1 MNIIINH
8 IRSFNR
14 RRLTRRHLKKTL
26 VGARLWRPKR
36 IYRRYMLAQSYYRP
50 QLKMIKSWAFKDTE
64 YSNFYYDLK
73 ILNIEHMTHAIS
85 VITNLEHKIIAR
97 YIEEIRTDDWLKKL
111 ILKNLKSSDYPKDTK
126 VEFARRIGWYAI
138 ARAIKPKV
146 IVETG
151 VHNGVGACVLTRAL
165 MKNSEEGILGEYFGT
180 DIDESAGQLLT
191 SPLSDY
197 GKILYGD
204 SITSLGKLNYTI
216 DLFINDSDHS
226 ETYEQQEYEIV
237 NEKLSSNAI
246 ILGDNSH
253 VTDKLSKF
261 SLKTNRKFIFIPEK
275 PKDHWYPGA
284 GIGVSYIHPQN

>member
-1 MNIIINH
+1 MKNLI
-8 IRSFNR
+8 
-14 RRLTRRHLKKTL
+14 KKTL
-26 VGARLWRPKR
+26 ILTGLWRIILIYRNGLRRTKR
-36 IYRRYMLAQSYYRP
+36 IYRRYMFATSYYRP
-50 QLKMIKSWAFKDTE
+50 KIKMIRSWAFKDTE
-64 YSNFYYDLK
+64 DSNFYYDLET
-73 ILNIEHMTHAIS
+73 LNIEHMIHAIS
-85 VITNLEHKIIAR
+85 IITNIETKIIAE

-126 VEFARRIGWYAI
+126 VEFSRRIGWYAI
-138 ARAIKPKV
+138 ARATQPKV

-165 MKNSEEGILGEYFGT
+165 MKNSEQGISGEYFGT

-204 SITSLGKLNYTI
+204 SIKSLEKLNYTI

-226 ETYEQQEYEIV
+226 ASYEYQEYETV
-237 NEKLSSNAI
+237 NKMLNSNGI
-246 ILGDNSH
+246 ILGDNCH
-253 VTDKLSKF
+253 VTDRLSKF

-275 PKDHWYPGA
+275 PKNHWYPGG
-284 GIGVSYIHPQN
+284 GIGVSFIHP

>member
-1 MNIIINH
+1 MK
-8 IRSFNR
+8 
-14 RRLTRRHLKKTL
+14 RLIKNVL
-26 VGARLWRPKR
+26 VRIGLYRPIR
-36 IYRRYMLAQSYYRP
+36 IYRRYMFAQSYYKP
-50 QLKMIKSWAFKDTE
+50 QLKMIRTWAFKDTE
-64 YSNFYYDLK
+64 DSNFYYDLK
-73 ILNIEHMTHAIS
+73 FLNIDHMMHAIS
-85 VITNLEHKIIAR
+85 VITNIEPKIIAG
-97 YIEEIRTDDWLKKL
+97 YIEEIRNDDWLKDL
-111 ILKNLKSSDYPKDTK
+111 ILTNLKSSDYPKDTK
-126 VEFARRIGWYAI
+126 VEFSRRIGWYAI

-180 DIDESAGQLLT
+180 DIDVSAGQLLT

-204 SITSLGKLNYTI
+204 SITSLNQLNRTI

-226 ETYEQQEYEIV
+226 ETYEQQEYEII
-237 NEKLSSNAI
+237 NKKLSSNAI

-253 VTDKLSKF
+253 VTDRLSKF
-261 SLKTNRKFIFIPEK
+261 SLKNNRKFIFIPEQ

-284 GIGVSYIHPQN
+284 GIGVSYIHSQKEKSV

>member
-1 MNIIINH
+1 MKNLI
-8 IRSFNR
+8 
-14 RRLTRRHLKKTL
+14 KKTL
-26 VGARLWRPKR
+26 ILTGLWRIILIYRKGLRRTKR
-36 IYRRYMLAQSYYRP
+36 IYRRYMFATSYYRP
-50 QLKMIKSWAFKDTE
+50 KIKMIRSWAFKDTE
-64 YSNFYYDLK
+64 DSNFYYDLET
-73 ILNIEHMTHAIS
+73 LNIEHMIHAIS
-85 VITNLEHKIIAR
+85 IITNIETKIIAE

-126 VEFARRIGWYAI
+126 VEFSRRIGWYAI
-138 ARAIKPKV
+138 ARATQPKV

-165 MKNSEEGILGEYFGT
+165 MKNSEQGISGEYFGT

-204 SITSLGKLNYTI
+204 SIKSLEKLNYTI

-226 ETYEQQEYEIV
+226 ASYEYQEYETV
-237 NEKLSSNAI
+237 NKMLNSNGI
-246 ILGDNSH
+246 ILGDNCH
-253 VTDKLSKF
+253 VTDRLSKF

-275 PKDHWYPGA
+275 PKNHWYPGG
-284 GIGVSYIHPQN
+284 GIGVSFIHP

>member
-1 MNIIINH
+1 M
-8 IRSFNR
+8 FA
-14 RRLTRRHLKKTL
+14 T
-26 VGARLWRPKR
+26 
-36 IYRRYMLAQSYYRP
+36 SYYRP
-50 QLKMIKSWAFKDTE
+50 KIKMIRSWAFKDTE
-64 YSNFYYDLK
+64 DSNFYYDLET
-73 ILNIEHMTHAIS
+73 LNIEHMIHAIS
-85 VITNLEHKIIAR
+85 IITNIETKIIAE

-126 VEFARRIGWYAI
+126 VEFSRRIGWYAI
-138 ARAIKPKV
+138 ARATQPKV

-165 MKNSEEGILGEYFGT
+165 MKNSEQGISGEYFGT

-204 SITSLGKLNYTI
+204 SIKSLEKLNYTI

-226 ETYEQQEYEIV
+226 ASYEYQEYETV
-237 NEKLSSNAI
+237 NKMLNSNGI
-246 ILGDNSH
+246 ILGDNCH
-253 VTDKLSKF
+253 VTDRLSKF

-275 PKDHWYPGA
+275 PKNHWYPGG
-284 GIGVSYIHPQN
+284 GIGVSFIHP